1 MKTEVCIALSQLE
14 HAIDRAKVAAA
25 DAEESDIY
33 GALWTAVF
41 HAAGIC
47 AADLAHK
54 KAVPGVTSTENGKGK
69 STISS
74 VAESPGNVNTP
85 PGPTAPKGRGNL
97 KC

>member
-1 MKTEVCIALSQLE
+1 MNKEVVKALHQLE
-14 HAIDRAKVAAA
+14 RAVDHAEDASEDAA
-25 DAEESDIY
+25 EMNIY
-33 GALWTAVF
+33 SNLWFGIFNAVSV
-41 HAAGIC
+41 C